1 MGVRAPK
8 SKIERTT
15 FCRGAHGEMTAKKWL
30 DSNLKECDR
39 LTDRGTSG
47 QTDRQSQLLTII
59 DS

>member
-1 MGVRAPK
+1 
-8 SKIERTT
+8 
-15 FCRGAHGEMTAKKWL
+15 MTAKKWL